1 MPITDA
7 GTVLLIRQFRQA
19 AGKVLLEASA
29 GTIEPGEAPEVTAL
43 RELREEVGQ
52 RARKLFLV
60 GGSWV
65 APGYSTEYSYM
76 FIASE
81 LEVAP
86 LPSDDGEDISV
97 EEIEF
102 DDLHRLIAEGEIED
116 QMSIAALLSAQHVYT
131 KHIKGSENE

>member
-1 MPITDA
+1 M
-7 GTVLLIRQFRQA
+7 
-19 AGKVLLEASA
+19 
-29 GTIEPGEAPEVTAL
+29 
-43 RELREEVGQ
+43 
-52 RARKLFLV
+52 
-60 GGSWV
+60 
-65 APGYSTEYSYM
+65 
-76 FIASE
+76 
-81 LEVAP
+81 AP

>member
-1 MPITDA
+1 MC
-7 GTVLLIRQFRQA
+7 IRDR
-19 AGKVLLEASA
+19 
-29 GTIEPGEAPEVTAL
+29 
-43 RELREEVGQ
+43 
-52 RARKLFLV
+52 
-60 GGSWV
+60 SWV

>member
-1 MPITDA
+1 
-7 GTVLLIRQFRQA
+7 
-19 AGKVLLEASA
+19 
-29 GTIEPGEAPEVTAL
+29 
-43 RELREEVGQ
+43 
-52 RARKLFLV
+52 
-60 GGSWV
+60 
-65 APGYSTEYSYM
+65 M
-76 FIASE
+76 FIATE
-81 LEVAP
+81 LQEAP